1 MNNKHIQAASHYNFN
16 YGETTTDLPAGD
28 FSLGLFDDFLSSLPD
43 SPLNTGADVSDTNV
57 NHHQHV
63 DLLADPAGTA
73 NMLLLENPLIPSTVT
88 APIQDQGTIHNTS
101 NLIVT
106 RVSLATNNQKYPSG
120 IIQDNVYMF
129 FGSHGAS
136 DTYKLEVQVTPIVD
150 QLIQSKQTKLNIQVK
165 RETSGEILK
174 KAKWTL
180 SSENRKEEC
189 VYVVSNNN
197 FPKTRRG
204 KGTNEACL
212 FCFELEGYSQIPEQ
226 QFSEFRFQFF
236 SKLPVSASSESYTI
250 PSTATQSISQ
260 APQLSN
266 NHGNIT
272 NLAQGLNSSNTALPT
287 LSSTSS
293 MMPPPLLIHHKNNMS
308 SLPTDNQSSILLLQP
323 TNGSTTSHT
332 TQHQSSLKLNTPSS
346 SRPIHHDGDYQSSGK
361 KRKKIE
367 IFEPKL
373 HSVNPMY
380 GTVGTT
386 VVLLGQFN
394 VLSEKSVKVLF
405 DSVVVDHPHSI
416 TPNCIV
422 CMAPDHEEGNSYVH
436 VVEEFEDFQ
445 MRTEPKIFRYISE
458 GFQQGINQ
466 LVFNSGPYLSPS
478 SYSPGNTAHTD
489 SSSSSSYSSGQ
500 TYSYDSLR
508 QNNLH
513 RAAYNGDIRTV
524 VSLLEDPSCDPLE
537 LDNFKRNA
545 FHLACAKGHL
555 SIVQALWNHIVD
567 LLYDDDEEEEV
578 LASTLLYQKDSFGM
592 TALDIAT
599 KLLNFSEH
607 PVIFFLKD
615 KMVSYRDLLKRPS
628 FGDLVSVEKEIQEK
642 KMNQLLEFFP
652 TLSENVVLETLERC
666 DWNETDAAA
675 VILCEQFENNIYSKS
690 SMSSKEVFMVIEKQK
705 AVNQIIQFMS
715 VSPFSS
721 GLGLLANR
729 LFNRFKFFNPEEY
742 FSDFE
747 NEIKRKC
754 SRKIHKIENC
764 VQPELQL
771 RFSQYINQEE
781 NPLIFMTFHGT
792 SEHNINSIK
801 KHGLLVP
808 GKGNDIRPVNGSEYG
823 LGIYLSFS
831 GTASIEYCYGGSKM
845 FVCAV
850 CVRDKI
856 VISEDG
862 SVLVVFDERCVLPCW
877 LITFENRAENVYSPV
892 NLNVNNNLL
901 KQI

>member
-1 MNNKHIQAASHYNFN
+1 MNNKHIQAASHYNFH

-28 FSLGLFDDFLSSLPD
+28 FSLGLFDDFLSSLSD
-43 SPLNTGADVSDTNV
+43 SPLHTVVTSEEISVTNTSGMPS
-57 NHHQHV
+57 NHHHHHV
-63 DLLADPAGTA
+63 DLLADPAGA
-73 NMLLLENPLIPSTVT
+73 ASMLLAENQLLPSSIT
-88 APIQDQGTIHNTS
+88 APIHDQGATQNVS

-136 DTYKLEVQVTPIVD
+136 DTYKLEVQVTPFVD
-150 QLIQSKQTKLNIQVK
+150 QLIQSKQTKLNVQVK

-212 FCFELEGYSQIPEQ
+212 FCFELENCPQIPEQ
-226 QFSEFRFQFF
+226 QFSAFRFQFF

-250 PSTATQSISQ
+250 PSSATQSISQ
-260 APQLSN
+260 ATPHHSNN
-266 NHGNIT
+266 NHGNPAANFSSS
-272 NLAQGLNSSNTALPT
+272 NLASIPS
-287 LSSTSS
+287 SSTSS
-293 MMPPPLLIHHKNNMS
+293 MMSPPSLLIQNKNNVS
-308 SLPTDNQSSILLLQP
+308 PTDHQSSSLLLQP
-323 TNGSTTSHT
+323 TASNSHLSHSA
-332 TQHQSSLKLNTPSS
+332 QQPLKLNTPSS
-346 SRPIHHDGDYQSSGK
+346 SRPVHEGDYQSSGK

-500 TYSYDSLR
+500 TYFYDSLR
-508 QNNLH
+508 QNSLH
-513 RAAYNGDIRTV
+513 RAAFDGDIRSV
-524 VSLLEDPSCDPLE
+524 VSLLEDPCCDPLE

-555 SIVQALWNHIVD
+555 AIVQALWNHVVD
-567 LLYDDDEEEEV
+567 LLYDDQDEDV

-592 TALDIAT
+592 TALDLAT

-652 TLSENVVLETLERC
+652 TLSEDVVLETLERC

-675 VILCEQFENNIYSKS
+675 VILCCQPDYT
-690 SMSSKEVFMVIEKQK
+690 
-705 AVNQIIQFMS
+705 FMS